1 MNSLMIADVG
11 IHQDEQ
17 GRYSLND
24 LQKAAIAN
32 GIKKD
37 IRPNEWLST
46 QPTKELIEVLITENR
61 GNKPLNTRAGRYGGT
76 YVCKELVYS
85 YAMWIDAKFH
95 LKVIQTFDAVVTGK
109 YSNKNVISI
118 ETRLPVVADDFVAA
132 KKIAEIMGL
141 VGNQAVLSANV
152 MTKKTT
158 GVDVME
164 LAEVKYLVNEEQ
176 ELTHTPTDL
185 GSKFGMSAIE
195 INKLLCGC
203 GLQKSIDYKKG
214 KKRWELTEQG
224 REFGKYLDSGRKH
237 SDGTPVMSIGWFETV
252 LNELVKY
259 GEKLKAG
266 LPMSVVSGFK

>member
-11 IHQDEQ
+11 IRQDNE
-17 GRYSLND
+17 GRYNLND
-24 LQKAAIAN
+24 LHRASGSNKKHQPAN
-32 GIKKD
+32 WLRLDTTQDLCKVIDSSSDVRSLD
-37 IRPNEWLST
+37 IRNGVGSF
-46 QPTKELIEVLITENR
+46 
-61 GNKPLNTRAGRYGGT
+61 
-76 YVCKELVYS
+76 VCKQLVYS
-85 YAMWIDAKFH
+85 YAMWISPEFS
-95 LKVIQTFDAVVTGK
+95 LKVINTFDEVATGK
-109 YSNKNVISI
+109 YYNKNVISI

-132 KKIAEIMGL
+132 KKIAETMGL

-164 LAEVKYLVNEEQ
+164 LAEVKYLINEEQ

-185 GSKFGMSAIE
+185 GNKFGMSAIE
-195 INKLLCGC
+195 INKLLCSC
-203 GLQKSIDYKKG
+203 GLQKSVLYKKG

-224 REFGKYLDSGRKH
+224 REFGKYLDSGKKH